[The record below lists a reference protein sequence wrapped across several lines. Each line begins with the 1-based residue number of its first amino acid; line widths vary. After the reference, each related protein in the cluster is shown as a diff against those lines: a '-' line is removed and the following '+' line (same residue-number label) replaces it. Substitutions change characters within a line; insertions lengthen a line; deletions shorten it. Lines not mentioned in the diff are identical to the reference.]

1 MHVGGVAVA
10 REHRYG
16 VTGNFV
22 IDPAWAEADFERL
35 WAFVERHQLFQAGFT
50 ILTPL
55 PGTAYFDEMRPMLR
69 ARRWSH
75 FDMHHL
81 LWEPRLGPRRFFELY
96 CETWRRSVLNL
107 RGRKGL
113 LQWMREVDARNALF
127 LVRALR
133 RTQRLMD
140 PQHYVDE
147 YDLAPSLDGLLGPA
161 LRPPAHTGTVMRP
174 VRHPSI

>member
-1 MHVGGVAVA
+1 MAGVAVA
-10 REHRYG
+10 REHKYG

-22 IDPAWAEADFERL
+22 VDPAWTETDFEKL
-35 WAFVERHQLFQAGFT
+35 WAFVERHRLFQAGFT

-55 PGTAYFDEMRPMLR
+55 PGTKYFDDMRQTLR

-107 RGRKGL
+107 KGRKGL
-113 LQWMREVDARNALF
+113 LQWMREVDLSNALF
-127 LVRALR
+127 LIQALR
-133 RTQRLMD
+133 RTQKLMD
-140 PQHYVDE
+140 AEHYMQE
-147 YDLAPSLDGLLGPA
+147 YDLAPSVDELLGPA
-161 LRPPAHTGTVMRP
+161 SRRSLTLRQV
-174 VRHPSI
+174 